1 MPRGKY
7 RWVNRLPRALL
18 IWIALLIVAAFL
30 IRTRDQLWAIAGAVL
45 GTLLFVVAVRIA
57 TGFIFE
63 VKEPAK
69 PGYVVQGVEAPT
81 GGATQAAAEEAM
93 PDWGTVLPK
102 ANVADGKSISTRCE
116 QCHDLSKGGP
126 NKIGP
131 NLWGIVDAPR
141 GEDRGGFDF
150 SAAMKSKGGKWTYDE
165 LFKFLKSPGAYIPG
179 TKMSFAGLRAPND
192 RIDIIAYLRT
202 QADTPAPIPPP
213 QPAKAAPAQTPANGK
228 APAAAPA
235 KGAGAPA
242 TTQGPN
248 GTAAVAPG
256 NQPAT
261 GTSTSSGG
269 GNAASGS
276 AGNANGPS
284 GGGAGKDNSV
294 GAGNAHVGNGP
305 AATGKQ
311 PSTKPSTT
319 TQPPP
324 KKP

>member
-1 MPRGKY
+1 MDSFEWNK
-7 RWVNRLPRALL
+7 
-18 IWIALLIVAAFL
+18 
-30 IRTRDQLWAIAGAVL
+30 IAGAVL

-57 TGFIFE
+57 SGFIFE
-63 VKEPAK
+63 VEPPAK
-69 PGYVVQGVEAPT
+69 PGYVVQGVEAPA
-81 GGATQAAAEEAM
+81 GGAATPAPAEEAL

-131 NLWGIVDAPR
+131 NLWGVVGRPR
-141 GEDRGGFDF
+141 ASHPGFDY
-150 SAAMKSKGGKWTYDE
+150 SAAMKSKGGSWSYDE

-179 TKMSFAGLRAPND
+179 TKMSFAGLPKALD

-202 QADTPAPIPPP
+202 DMDSPAPIPPP
-213 QPAKAAPAQTPANGK
+213 QPAKAAAPAATPANGT

-235 KGAGAPA
+235 TGAGAP
-242 TTQGPN
+242 TTTKGPN

-256 NQPAT
+256 NQPAS
-261 GTSTSSGG
+261 GTSTAGS
-269 GNAASGS
+269 GNAASGN

-284 GGGAGKDNSV
+284 GGDSGKDSSMS
-294 GAGNAHVGNGP
+294 GAEGHVGNSP
-305 AATGKQ
+305 APRGKQ
-311 PSTKPSTT
+311 PSST
-319 TQPPP
+319 PP

>member
-1 MPRGKY
+1 MDSFEWNK
-7 RWVNRLPRALL
+7 
-18 IWIALLIVAAFL
+18 
-30 IRTRDQLWAIAGAVL
+30 IAGAVL

-57 TGFIFE
+57 SGFIFE
-63 VKEPAK
+63 VQEPVK

-81 GGATQAAAEEAM
+81 AAGGTPVAAEEAL

-131 NLWGIVDAPR
+131 NLWGVVGRPR
-141 GEDRGGFDF
+141 ASHPGFEY
-150 SAAMKSKGGKWTYDE
+150 SSAMKSKGGAWSYDE

-179 TKMSFAGLRAPND
+179 TKMSFAGLSKAQD
-192 RIDIIAYLRT
+192 RIDIISYLRT
-202 QADTPAPIPPP
+202 DMDSPAPIPPP
-213 QPAKAAPAQTPANGK
+213 QPAKAAAAQLPAGGK
-228 APAAAPA
+228 APAGAAT
-235 KGAGAPA
+235 AGAA
-242 TTQGPN
+242 STTAKGPN

-256 NQPAT
+256 NQPAN
-261 GTSTSSGG
+261 GTSTAGS

-284 GGGAGKDNSV
+284 GGDTGKDSSVSGAEAHIGNS
-294 GAGNAHVGNGP
+294 P
-305 AATGKQ
+305 APATGKQ
-311 PSTKPSTT
+311 PSN
-319 TQPPP
+319 PPP

>member
-1 MPRGKY
+1 MDSFEWNK
-7 RWVNRLPRALL
+7 
-18 IWIALLIVAAFL
+18 
-30 IRTRDQLWAIAGAVL
+30 IAGAVL

-69 PGYVVQGVEAPT
+69 PGYVVQGVEETTAAGAP
-81 GGATQAAAEEAM
+81 AAPVQEAL

-102 ANVADGKSISTRCE
+102 ADVAAGKSISTRCE

-131 NLWGIVDAPR
+131 NLWAVVGRPR
-141 GEDRGGFDF
+141 ASHPGFDY
-150 SAAMKSKGGKWTYDE
+150 SAAMKSKGGSWSYDE
-165 LFKFLKSPGAYIPG
+165 LFKFLKSPGAYITG
-179 TKMSFAGLRAPND
+179 TKMSFAGLPNPKD
-192 RIDIIAYLRT
+192 RINIIAYLRT
-202 QADTPAPIPPP
+202 DMDSPAPIPPP
-213 QPAKAAPAQTPANGK
+213 QPAKAAAPAQTPANGK

-235 KGAGAPA
+235 KGAGAPT

-261 GTSTSSGG
+261 GTSTSSGA

-284 GGGAGKDNSV
+284 GGEAGKDNSM
-294 GAGNAHVGNGP
+294 GASNAHLGNAP
-305 AATGKQ
+305 SPATGKQ
-311 PSTKPSTT
+311 PSGNPSTST
-319 TQPPP
+319 TPPP

>member
-1 MPRGKY
+1 MDSFEWNK
-7 RWVNRLPRALL
+7 
-18 IWIALLIVAAFL
+18 
-30 IRTRDQLWAIAGAVL
+30 IAGAVL
-45 GTLLFVVAVRIA
+45 GTLLFVVAVKIA
-57 TGFIFE
+57 SEFIFE

-69 PGYVVQGVEAPT
+69 PGYVVQGVETPSASGT
-81 GGATQAAAEEAM
+81 TQAAAAEEAI

-131 NLWGIVDAPR
+131 NLWGVVGRPR
-141 GEDRGGFDF
+141 ASHPGFDY
-150 SAAMKSKGGKWTYDE
+150 SAAMKSKGGTWTYDE

-179 TKMSFAGLRAPND
+179 TKMSFAGLPKAQD
-192 RIDIIAYLRT
+192 RIDIISYLRT
-202 QADTPAPIPPP
+202 QSDNPVPIPPP
-213 QPAKAAPAQTPANGK
+213 QPAKAAAKQTPANGK

-235 KGAGAPA
+235 KGTGVSP
-242 TTQGPN
+242 TNQGPN

-256 NQPAT
+256 NQPANA
-261 GTSTSSGG
+261 TSTAGS

-284 GGGAGKDNSV
+284 GGGSGKDNSI
-294 GAGNAHVGNGP
+294 GPNAGHVGNAP

-311 PSTKPSTT
+311 PSSTA
-319 TQPPP
+319 P

>member
-1 MPRGKY
+1 MDSFEWNK
-7 RWVNRLPRALL
+7 
-18 IWIALLIVAAFL
+18 
-30 IRTRDQLWAIAGAVL
+30 IAGAVL

-63 VKEPAK
+63 VEPPAK
-69 PGYVVQGVEAPT
+69 PGYVVQGVEATTAT
-81 GGATQAAAEEAM
+81 GTAPAAAEEQL

-102 ANVADGKSISTRCE
+102 ASVADGKSISTRCE

-131 NLWGIVDAPR
+131 NLWGVVGRPR
-141 GEDRGGFDF
+141 ASHPGFDY
-150 SAAMKSKGGKWTYDE
+150 SAAMKAKGGSWSYDE

-179 TKMSFAGLRAPND
+179 TKMSFAGLPKAQD
-192 RIDIIAYLRT
+192 RIDLISYLRT
-202 QADTPAPIPPP
+202 DMDSPAPIPPP
-213 QPAKAAPAQTPANGK
+213 QPAKSAAPAAAPANGK

-235 KGAGAPA
+235 QGAGAPA
-242 TTQGPN
+242 TANGPN

-256 NQPAT
+256 NQSAN
-261 GTSTSSGG
+261 GTSTAGS

-284 GGGAGKDNSV
+284 GGDTGKDSSV
-294 GAGNAHVGNGP
+294 SGAEAHVGNSP
-305 AATGKQ
+305 APATGKQ
-311 PSTKPSTT
+311 PSAT
-319 TQPPP
+319 PP

>member
-1 MPRGKY
+1 MDSFEWNK
-7 RWVNRLPRALL
+7 
-18 IWIALLIVAAFL
+18 
-30 IRTRDQLWAIAGAVL
+30 IAGAVL

-57 TGFIFE
+57 SGFIFE
-63 VKEPAK
+63 VEPPAK

-81 GGATQAAAEEAM
+81 SGGATQAAAEEPL

-131 NLWGIVDAPR
+131 NLWGVVGRPR
-141 GEDRGGFDF
+141 ASHPGFEY
-150 SAAMKSKGGKWTYDE
+150 SSAMKSKGGAWTYDE

-179 TKMSFAGLRAPND
+179 TKMSFAGLSKADD

-202 QADTPAPIPPP
+202 DMDSPAPIPPP
-213 QPAKAAPAQTPANGK
+213 QPAKTAPAAAPANGK

-235 KGAGAPA
+235 SGAGAAA
-242 TTQGPN
+242 TGKGPN

-256 NQPAT
+256 NQPAAA
-261 GTSTSSGG
+261 GTPTAGSSNEPSGKG
-269 GNAASGS
+269 AAS
-276 AGNANGPS
+276 
-284 GGGAGKDNSV
+284 
-294 GAGNAHVGNGP
+294 
-305 AATGKQ
+305 
-311 PSTKPSTT
+311 STTKKPSST
-319 TQPPP
+319 PP